1 MKMCVEEGVAV
12 RSHRKQSFTI
22 IGVVHWE
29 KHDPGVR
36 GNSAQES
43 NESPA
48 TCILKGRTHHFS
60 GSHLP
65 PVRNE
70 QLTLVILSA
79 LRLHDLILFRCCEN

>member
-1 MKMCVEEGVAV
+1 MCVEEGAAAG
-12 RSHRKQSFTI
+12 SHREQSFTVT
-22 IGVVHWE
+22 GAAHWE
-29 KHDPGVR
+29 KHDPGIR
-36 GNSAQES
+36 GNLALES

-48 TCILKGRTHHFS
+48 TCILKDKAHHFS

-79 LRLHDLILFRCCEN
+79 LRLHDLILFSCCEN